1 MLSKILSSN
10 TGDEEQISENG
21 DIYNERDTEIL
32 KVQEKVSLFY
42 SAELKFQWLS
52 CILKFWNDVYLFQ
65 LLIRKTIVLNLVPK
79 ILITFIYKVL
89 EKLSLFVTVRS

>member
-42 SAELKFQWLS
+42 SAELKFQ
-52 CILKFWNDVYLFQ
+52 
-65 LLIRKTIVLNLVPK
+65 
-79 ILITFIYKVL
+79 
-89 EKLSLFVTVRS
+89 